1 MKSLLTWL
9 LFSCFSSCA
18 LPVLRIAPRG
28 AQYEISGS
36 SSLSSGVGVGSFDLG
51 EAGFDEDQAAGGRA
65 DVKMGILHLIGTYD
79 APGFSGQGTLGAT
92 IDDGMGN
99 TIPVGSTVDSNLEL
113 TLANGLVVFD
123 VIPGDTFEFAL
134 GVGGVY
140 AKIDQ
145 RYTDVALSTV
155 VSSEEDFALPVVA
168 GVAAVQ
174 LGALELGLLASGIQ
188 LDVDGDDVL
197 YLNGDLYGR
206 LKLFGGSDRL
216 RGSLVVGYLL
226 NETDVDYEDGSTS
239 VDTEIRIQAPYVG
252 LQFTL

>member
-1 MKSLLTWL
+1 
-9 LFSCFSSCA
+9 
-18 LPVLRIAPRG
+18 
-28 AQYEISGS
+28 
-36 SSLSSGVGVGSFDLG
+36 
-51 EAGFDEDQAAGGRA
+51 
-65 DVKMGILHLIGTYD
+65 VKMGIVHVIGSLD
-79 APGFSGQGTLGAT
+79 VPRFGGQGTLGAT

-99 TIPVGSTVDSNLEL
+99 TIPVGSTVDSELDL
-113 TLANGLVVFD
+113 TLANGLLVFD

-155 VSSEEDFALPVVA
+155 VSSEEDFALPLLA

-174 LGALELGLLASGIQ
+174 LGALELGLLASGIR

-197 YLNGDLYGR
+197 YLNGDFYGR
-206 LKLFGGSDRL
+206 LKLFGGSKRL

-226 NETDVDYEDGSTS
+226 NETDVDYEDGS
-239 VDTEIRIQAPYVG
+239 VAIDTEIRLRAPYVG
-252 LQFTL
+252 VELSL